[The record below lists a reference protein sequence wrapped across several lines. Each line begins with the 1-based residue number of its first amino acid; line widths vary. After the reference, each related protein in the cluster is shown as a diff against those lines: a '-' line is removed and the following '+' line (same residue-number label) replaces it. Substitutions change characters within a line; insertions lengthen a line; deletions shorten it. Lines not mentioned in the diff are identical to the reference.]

1 MAVPQRKPLGKRYD
15 IFGGML
21 LPYLLVNKDSISF
34 FDFEDNLFLLL
45 SPNYSIIK
53 YITIDMKLKH
63 YLAINLAAMIIS
75 WLLWLWILFR
85 VDPFAANWL
94 GRSLFYLTMFA
105 AVFSSLSLFGF
116 ISRFS
121 LIRQKLAHRAV
132 VAAFRQS
139 ALIAFGVVIT
149 LWLLSRQLFNWFN
162 LIILAG
168 GLAMLEFFILSC
180 QPIEKTPINQ
190 SLPEPTTSEE
200 IISSTFNERNN

>member
-1 MAVPQRKPLGKRYD
+1 MR
-15 IFGGML
+15 
-21 LPYLLVNKDSISF
+21 
-34 FDFEDNLFLLL
+34 
-45 SPNYSIIK
+45 
-53 YITIDMKLKH
+53 LKH
-63 YLAINLAAMIIS
+63 YLAINSAAMIIS

-94 GRSLFYLTMFA
+94 GRGLFYLTMFTA
-105 AVFSSLSLFGF
+105 IFSSFSLFGF
-116 ISRFS
+116 IGRFS

-180 QPIEKTPINQ
+180 QPSEKLTIDQ
-190 SLPEPTTSEE
+190 KLPKPVNDEE
-200 IISSTFNERNN
+200 IISSTFNEHND